1 MPGTVSMPRKEEEEE
16 EEEKKKKKKKNT
28 PRNIPASQG
37 SDKRE
42 TE

>member
-16 EEEKKKKKKKNT
+16 EEKKQEKKTHT

-42 TE
+42 TA